1 MPVSSVSV
9 GIVVAASGRIC
20 RATGRLRFVMSVWTD
35 LADCV
40 RRAYPLGTVDRW
52 DPWTLETNAI
62 SLLRAELQ
70 SAVNL
75 FVLFVPAVKFLEMVR
90 ALAVKKML
98 FCGVP

>member
-1 MPVSSVSV
+1 
-9 GIVVAASGRIC
+9 
-20 RATGRLRFVMSVWTD
+20 MSVWTD

-90 ALAVKKML
+90 ALAVKV
-98 FCGVP
+98 FCGVPECVSDLV

>member
-1 MPVSSVSV
+1 
-9 GIVVAASGRIC
+9 
-20 RATGRLRFVMSVWTD
+20 MSVWTD

-62 SLLRAELQ
+62 SLLRQ

-75 FVLFVPAVKFLEMVR
+75 FVLFVPAVKFLKMVR